1 MGAQVSSTLMGSS
14 PKFIDYT
21 SDFPVLLCLLLA
33 KYLSPSLVVVEAVFC
48 PHASVWLPLL
58 NLSTILLVE
67 ELQLLNQGVSQY
79 FQVFSLQ
86 RLSNLVRML
95 DGISGNA
102 SIKWIGMEAT
112 VDLI

>member
-1 MGAQVSSTLMGSS
+1 MRNFVYQFPVIKGHVNSCGAQFVS
-14 PKFIDYT
+14 
-21 SDFPVLLCLLLA
+21 
-33 KYLSPSLVVVEAVFC
+33 VV
-48 PHASVWLPLL
+48 
-58 NLSTILLVE
+58 VE